1 MDVVL
6 AGYLE
11 INSVDYSQYIEGVEC
26 SFDLATQESTPFT
39 STAVKK
45 DPGLFNNSF
54 TANIAELSTW
64 AFTIAMYAIQGTKV
78 AFEIRPDAAA
88 VGAANPKWTGT
99 VIVPQPSP
107 SIAQGEGVK
116 YQMTFEVDG
125 AVTQATS

>member
-6 AGYLE
+6 NGYLE
-11 INSVDYSQYIEGVEC
+11 INSVDYSAYIEGVETN
-26 SFDLATQESTPFT
+26 FDLAVQESTPFT
-39 STAVKK
+39 STSVKK

-54 TANIAELSTW
+54 TVNIAELSTW

-78 AFEIRPDAAA
+78 AFEIRPDGAS
-88 VGAANPKWTGT
+88 VGAANPKWTGSC
-99 VIVPQPSP
+99 IVPQPSP
-107 SIAQGEGVK
+107 SIVQGEGAK